1 MITIDKLGAVGAHE
15 PERMARV
22 LGDRPGG
29 AMPRRVDDKV
39 MIIAADHPARG
50 ASAAGADPMAMSNR
64 SDLLGWCVEAL
75 SRPGV
80 RRFLGNPDIVEEL
93 ALLGGLDGALVY
105 GSTNCGG
112 LDGGQLRDGRSF
124 HQLRPTWGG
133 RRRPGRRQDAHAH
146 RS

>member
-50 ASAAGADPMAMSNR
+50 TDSGKGDEGVIAGA
-64 SDLLGWCVEAL
+64 
-75 SRPGV
+75 
-80 RRFLGNPDIVEEL
+80 
-93 ALLGGLDGALVY
+93 
-105 GSTNCGG
+105 
-112 LDGGQLRDGRSF
+112 
-124 HQLRPTWGG
+124 
-133 RRRPGRRQDAHAH
+133 
-146 RS
+146 